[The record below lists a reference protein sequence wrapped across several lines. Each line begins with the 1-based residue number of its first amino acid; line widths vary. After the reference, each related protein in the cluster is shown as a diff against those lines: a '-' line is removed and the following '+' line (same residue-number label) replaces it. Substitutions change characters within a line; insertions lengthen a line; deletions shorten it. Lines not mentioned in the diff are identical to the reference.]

1 MRSPASRR
9 NHLRVIAQDPTVL
22 DREWQ
27 VLTSRV
33 SLPPEYLASGPWGYR
48 VQVID
53 YDSSTDKL
61 YPPLDYEMDAN
72 GAVVDPFSDT
82 SPNELAD
89 DPKFHAQNVYVL
101 VMNTL
106 ARFERALGRR
116 VSWGFGGHQL
126 KVVPHAFADANAY
139 YSRSDEALLFGYF
152 ATENGAIIHT
162 CLSHDVV
169 VHETTHALLD
179 GLRGRFIDPSS
190 PDQAAFHEGFADV
203 VALLSVFSLPGVVEE
218 VLALKG
224 SKEGARDNLIREDS
238 VDAENLK
245 NSALLGLAEQM
256 GSHLTIVRGEALRR
270 SVSLDVSPA
279 HIAKPEF
286 QAAHRRGEILVAAM
300 MHAFVNAWSDR
311 LKALREVSDGY
322 LDLQRVAEEGR
333 DAADYLLTMSIRAL
347 DYTPP
352 IHLEFCDYLSAIITA
367 DLEVRPDE
375 SRYRFREHLRQSFR
389 AFGMDAARGSFV
401 PSLDDNE
408 RAWQQQPEK
417 ETTTTAVQPPEDGA
431 WVPCSSLALVYDR
444 THSDPLTRDVDEV
457 FRFIWENRTDLQLAN
472 DAFTQVLSVRPSL
485 RLGPDGFALRE
496 TVAEFY
502 QVLRLR
508 PRELMATLEITLPPT
523 LKETDIIPLYGGG
536 TLIFDEYGRLKF
548 YIHNSLGNV
557 KRQQRRLDHLLA
569 YGVIPERS
577 ASANGSFRVQGR
589 RDFARLHRL
598 RGFDAGDPREEW

>member
-1 MRSPASRR
+1 MRPAASRS

-22 DREWQ
+22 DREREA
-27 VLTSRV
+27 LTASV
-33 SLPPEYLASGPWGYR
+33 VLPPEYLAPGPWGYR

-61 YPPLDYEMDAN
+61 YAPLEYEQDPN
-72 GAVVDPFSDT
+72 GAVVDPFADT
-82 SPNELAD
+82 APNDLAD

-106 ARFERALGRR
+106 ARFEKALGRR

-152 ATENGAIIHT
+152 ETENGGTIHT

-179 GLRGRFIDPSS
+179 GLRARFIDPSS

-224 SKEGARDNLIREDS
+224 RSMGLSDNLIKEDA

-256 GSHLTIVRGEALRR
+256 GPHLTIARGQALRH
-270 SVSLDVSPA
+270 SVMLQVSPE
-279 HIAKPEF
+279 HLYKPEF
-286 QAAHRRGEILVAAM
+286 QVPHRRGEILVAAM
-300 MHAFVNAWSDR
+300 MNAFVNAWSER
-311 LKALREVSDGY
+311 LKALRAVSDGH

-375 SRYRFREHLRQSFR
+375 SRYRFREHLRRSFR
-389 AFGMDAARGSFV
+389 AFGIEPAQGTFV
-401 PSLDDNE
+401 PTIDDH
-408 RAWQQQPEK
+408 ADAQWTK
-417 ETTTTAVQPPEDGA
+417 EDTSTTAVQPPEEGA
-431 WVPCSSLALVYDR
+431 WVSCSTLALVYDR

-457 FRFIWENRTDLQLAN
+457 FRFIWENRSDLKLTD

-485 RLGPDGFALRE
+485 RVGPDGFALRE

-502 QVLRLR
+502 QVLRL
-508 PRELMATLEITLPPT
+508 PPNELTERWGITLPPT
-523 LKETDIIPLYGGG
+523 LSDSDLIPLYGGG

-557 KRQQRRLDHLLA
+557 KRQQRRLDHLFS
-569 YGVIPERS
+569 Y
-577 ASANGSFRVQGR
+577 
-589 RDFARLHRL
+589 
-598 RGFDAGDPREEW
+598 